1 MEHLSTF
8 GLERDPF
15 GSDPQLMWYFEGKAF
30 ADASRRLTRAA
41 MQGKGLCLLSGRG
54 GVGKTM
60 LVRHLLEALDAEAF
74 EACMLVPQPG
84 VTDLRWLLVRFAQ
97 QLGVEEPAAELAAL
111 LAQVYEQLTI
121 VREDGRRAV
130 LIVDEADVLVERG
143 VLTDLRGLLNLEYEE
158 RRLLTMLLVGSPAL
172 AEAVTRE
179 SALADRLDLRVAL
192 PLLAPDEVVPYLHHR
207 IRAAGGN
214 PAILESS
221 AVAALAKWGG
231 GLPRRLNLL
240 ADSALYEA
248 HMEGRVSATVV
259 DVERAAFELGLEA
272 PEAPAAAARPAAATP
287 APTSKVSARPAPA
300 REKSPAETKPR
311 ASASVDAIFDEP
323 EEEFELGE
331 VVAEPTHQRRVA
343 AAETMAILSEVEEEP
358 EPEFERPSRDA
369 ATVAFLGDARPARGR
384 KPEPADDSG
393 DLEDLFANIVDE

>member
-1 MEHLSTF
+1 VEHLSTF

-15 GSDPQLMWYFEGKAF
+15 SSDPQLLWYFEGKAF
-30 ADASRRLTRAA
+30 ADATRRFTRAA
-41 MQGKGLCLLSGRG
+41 LQGKGLCLLSGRG

-60 LVRHLLEALDAEAF
+60 LVRHLLETLDADAF

-84 VTDLRWLLVRFAQ
+84 ITDLRWLLVRFAQ
-97 QLGVEEPAAELAAL
+97 QLGVEEPAADLAAL

-121 VREDGRRAV
+121 VREEGRRAV
-130 LIVDEADVLVERG
+130 LILDEADVLAERG

-158 RRLLTMLLVGSPAL
+158 RRLLTLVLVGSPAL
-172 AEAVTRE
+172 AEAIARE
-179 SALADRLDLRVAL
+179 VALADRLDLRVAL
-192 PLLAPDEVVPYLHHR
+192 PLLAPDEVAPYLHHR

-221 AVAALAKWGG
+221 AFAALAKWGA

-240 ADSALYEA
+240 ADTALYEA
-248 HMEGRVSATVV
+248 HTEGRVSATVA
-259 DVERAAFELGLEA
+259 DVERAALELGLEA
-272 PEAPAAAARPAAATP
+272 SEAPPASARALAPAPAAKP
-287 APTSKVSARPAPA
+287 VSRHAPA
-300 REKSPAETKPR
+300 VREKALTDSK
-311 ASASVDAIFDEP
+311 SHSVDAIFDEP

-343 AAETMAILSEVEEEP
+343 AAETMAILSESEDDGEL
-358 EPEFERPSRDA
+358 EFERPSRDA
-369 ATVAFLGDARPARGR
+369 ATVAFLGEQRPARGR
-384 KPEPADDSG
+384 KPEPVDEAA